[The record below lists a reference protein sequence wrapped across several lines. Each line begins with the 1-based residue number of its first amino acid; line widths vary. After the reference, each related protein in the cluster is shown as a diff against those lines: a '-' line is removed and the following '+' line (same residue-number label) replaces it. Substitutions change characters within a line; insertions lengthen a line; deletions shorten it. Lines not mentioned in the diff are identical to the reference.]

1 METALEVL
9 QTEAWSKDDRNPPE
23 NVTTRHGEI
32 DGIED
37 FIENTDFSDDYIVIV
52 ADGYYSSQ
60 HWFEVASID
69 RDDDA
74 LMINIT
80 VESEDQTVDDAH
92 AHTGLIR
99 IQDETAAAPETLS
112 VSVDGVS
119 AEQFGD

>member
-1 METALEVL
+1 MDTIPA
-9 QTEAWSKDDRNPPE
+9 S
-23 NVTTRHGEI
+23 
-32 DGIED
+32 
-37 FIENTDFSDDYIVIV
+37 
-52 ADGYYSSQ
+52 
-60 HWFEVASID
+60 WFEVASID